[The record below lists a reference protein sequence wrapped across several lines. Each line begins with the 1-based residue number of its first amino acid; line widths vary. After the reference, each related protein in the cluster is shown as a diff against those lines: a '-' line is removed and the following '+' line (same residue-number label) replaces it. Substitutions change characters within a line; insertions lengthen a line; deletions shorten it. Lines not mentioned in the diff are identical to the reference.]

1 MRRMKLYN
9 VMSLLCSL
17 LAVSMS
23 SCVKEDF
30 ESPLAK
36 DNDKAVN
43 ITISVAQAPNHTVSR
58 AAIESYRTDRCW
70 INRLDIVLTD
80 GQKITKIIP
89 FDENTTELIAPDEFG
104 VTGLVE
110 GSGTFPV
117 KPADGVNTDIKFRIS
132 PEDMKNVADIY
143 IVANYINES
152 GIMTTLPLT
161 VGSSISNL
169 LLLKQGLPS
178 GEAGVYCTMF
188 GHINKITNSA
198 EEVTDKYKKYTVELK
213 RTIAMITL
221 AIDGSKLH
229 DGVVITPMQAKL
241 VNVPKTCYISK
252 YLSNKPADVN
262 DIEPKGDLVFQLA
275 NSWPPVCNNT
285 TKGKGVADAQGVT
298 PYEFPTPADEENM
311 EWWGAASG
319 PHGTGSLV
327 KPLFMFENMQGTG
340 KAVENQIDKEPLST
354 EVKDLCSYIEVEAS
368 YRHSVNLG
376 GNANIGNLSGKIT
389 YKFYLG
395 NNVTDNFDIERN
407 KHYMLTL
414 RLSGWGGL
422 VEEGV
427 INADENY
434 VPNSDLSWR
443 VVTELTQGGG
453 VLNNVMEV
461 PANGSRI
468 DFVLEGYPDLNTIL
482 GGGNKYHIVFKN
494 GNNNKIWVKN
504 SQNNT
509 WVENPGNSNAGF
521 YLFDENNDGKGP
533 YLLKIYVKPLGN
545 DQFNGIVTNKA
556 LTTVEKW
563 KTDGYTEFSFEF
575 KGFTPATLNDPVTIR
590 QWLPMPVMTPEA
602 NGNPNNAPFYFS
614 RFDIYHGDELP
625 WGHSQMVDKDLW
637 DANTGLMT
645 ATESLDIW
653 NSFGTESPH
662 QEYTRENGFHKTV
675 AYFAT
680 NYRDNTLGE
689 INFNDGLP
697 QTMMAYAFFS
707 AANAEPITGGMFA
720 LSPTDAEAL
729 THYGLASKEEW
740 AQIEQYGVTDDNYP
754 ILPGTQYWTSTIDN
768 TDGTK
773 NLVYMAGSG
782 GSVTAYKRDQLF
794 KGRMVYYKD
803 AKATPNGVKNN
814 P

>member
-1 MRRMKLYN
+1 MAGM
-9 VMSLLCSL
+9 CCL
-17 LAVSMS
+17 LAATIS
-23 SCVKEDF
+23 SCVKEEWGNSGDKNKA
-30 ESPLAK
+30 LNLTINVAGVG
-36 DNDKAVN
+36 DKA
-43 ITISVAQAPNHTVSR
+43 ITRAGETVYSP
-58 AAIESYRTDRCW
+58 RTDRST
-70 INRLDIVLTD
+70 ITYLDVVLANRGNVE
-80 GQKITKIIP
+80 KILS
-89 FDENTTELIAPDEFG
+89 FDNTTSTIDPAEFDR
-104 VTGLVE
+104 TGLIL
-110 GSGTFPV
+110 GTFPV
-117 KPADGVNTDIKFRIS
+117 TPIDGVVTGIKFRIGKTDM
-132 PEDMKNVADIY
+132 EDVTDIY
-143 IVANYINES
+143 VVANYINES
-152 GIMTTLPLT
+152 GTLSHLPLQIRT
-161 VGSSISNL
+161 VDQLND
-169 LLLKQGLPS
+169 LKQGIPNS
-178 GEAGVYCTMF
+178 GNSILCTMF
-188 GHINKITNSA
+188 GHINM
-198 EEVTDKYKKYTVELK
+198 VTDQPTMSGEQTKDYTIALK

-319 PHGTGSLV
+319 PHGIGSLV

-443 VVTELTQGGG
+443 VETSLTQGGG

-468 DFVLEGYPDLNTIL
+468 DFVLEGYPDLNDL
-482 GGGNKYHIVFKN
+482 KNNQHIVFKD
-494 GNNNKIWVKN
+494 GNNNQIWVKSRTATTN
-504 SQNNT
+504 QG
-509 WVENPGNSNAGF
+509 WVVAPGDKFVGD
-521 YLFDENNDGKGP
+521 YLFPNGDGT
-533 YLLKIYVKPLGN
+533 YTLHIYVKPLGN
-545 DQFNGIVTNKA
+545 TEFTSMTAG
-556 LTTVEKW
+556 LTTVEDW
-563 KTDGYTEFSFEF
+563 KAKGYRELSFWF
-575 KGFTPATLNDPVTIR
+575 KNFTPATLNDPVIIR

-680 NYRDNTLGE
+680 NNRDKTLGE

-740 AQIEQYGVTDDNYP
+740 EQIEQYGVTDDNYP